1 MSGDSPTRMERVK
14 GMNKK
19 TEELEEI
26 IGYHFKNKHYLTQA
40 LTHSSYANEKKTGN
54 YKDNERL
61 EFLGDAV
68 LELTSSEFIY
78 TGNPDMNEGKMT
90 RLRASIVCEP
100 TLAMCARQI
109 HLQEYIMLGKG
120 EDLTGGRTRDSIIS
134 DALEALIGAIYLDGG
149 FANAKEFI
157 HRFVLNDL
165 ENKQLFYDSKTILQ
179 EVVQAHGLEV
189 EYELTGEEGPEHDK
203 KFHVIAKAGD
213 LFVVKGTGHTKKA
226 AQQQAA
232 YNALLHLKKNG
243 TQFMPKGK

>member
-1 MSGDSPTRMERVK
+1 MKHNTDLDGFQK
-14 GMNKK
+14 
-19 TEELEEI
+19 I
-26 IGYHFKNKHYLTQA
+26 IQYQFNNIGLLKNA

-78 TGNPDMNEGKMT
+78 TSNPDMNEGKMT

-157 HRFVLNDL
+157 ARFVLNDL
-165 ENKQLFYDSKTILQ
+165 ENKKLFYDSKTILQ
-179 EVVQAHGLEV
+179 EIVQRDFNEPLS
-189 EYELTGEEGPEHDK
+189 YELLAEEGPDHDK
-203 KFHVIAKAGD
+203 KFRMQAKIGEKAYG
-213 LFVVKGTGHTKKA
+213 VGVGHTKKG
-226 AQQQAA
+226 AQQLAA
-232 YNALLHLKKNG
+232 YETILLLKKTNA
-243 TQFMPKGK
+243 

>member
-1 MSGDSPTRMERVK
+1 MKHNTDLDGFQK
-14 GMNKK
+14 
-19 TEELEEI
+19 I
-26 IGYHFKNKHYLTQA
+26 IQYQFNNIGLLKNA

-213 LFVVKGTGHTKKA
+213 LFVVKGTGQTEREEGP
-226 AQQQAA
+226 QS
-232 YNALLHLKKNG
+232 HLKKNG

>member
-1 MSGDSPTRMERVK
+1 MKHNTDLDGFQK
-14 GMNKK
+14 
-19 TEELEEI
+19 I
-26 IGYHFKNKHYLTQA
+26 IQYQFNNTGLLKNA

-157 HRFVLNDL
+157 HRFVLNNV
-165 ENKQLFYDSKTILQ
+165 EHMQLFYDSKTILQ
-179 EVVQAHGLEV
+179 EIVQGDEHTGKLEYVLV
-189 EYELTGEEGPEHDK
+189 EESGPDHNKNYKVEARIGNKSYGCGE
-203 KFHVIAKAGD
+203 
-213 LFVVKGTGHTKKA
+213 GHTKKA
-226 AQQQAA
+226 AEQEAA
-232 YNALLHLKKNG
+232 YQAILELRKKD
-243 TQFMPKGK
+243 K

>member
-1 MSGDSPTRMERVK
+1 MKHNTDLDGFQK
-14 GMNKK
+14 
-19 TEELEEI
+19 I
-26 IGYHFKNKHYLTQA
+26 IQYQFNNTGLLKNA

-157 HRFVLNDL
+157 LKYILNDL
-165 ENKQLFYDSKTILQ
+165 EGKRLFYDSKTILQ
-179 EVVQAHGLEV
+179 EVVQGEHEQ
-189 EYELTGEEGPEHDK
+189 LTYVLTDESGPDHNKSFTVRACIGER
-203 KFHVIAKAGD
+203 VIGS
-213 LFVVKGTGHTKKA
+213 GTGHTKKA
-226 AQQQAA
+226 AEQEAA
-232 YNALLHLKKNG
+232 YQALLMLKNQQRG
-243 TQFMPKGK
+243 

>member
-1 MSGDSPTRMERVK
+1 MKHNTDLDGFQK
-14 GMNKK
+14 
-19 TEELEEI
+19 I
-26 IGYHFKNKHYLTQA
+26 IQYQFNNTGLLKNA

-157 HRFVLNDL
+157 HRFILNDI
-165 ENKQLFYDSKTILQ
+165 EHKQLFYDSKTILQ
-179 EVVQAHGLEV
+179 EMVQAKYKETLV
-189 EYELTGEEGPEHDK
+189 YELTKEEGPDHNKSFEVCVK
-203 KFHVIAKAGD
+203 IGD
-213 LFVVKGTGHTKKA
+213 EEIGRGLGRTKKA
-226 AQQQAA
+226 AEQVAA
-232 YNALLHLKKNG
+232 YHGICRLK
-243 TQFMPKGK
+243 

>member
-1 MSGDSPTRMERVK
+1 MKHNTDLDGFQK
-14 GMNKK
+14 
-19 TEELEEI
+19 I
-26 IGYHFKNKHYLTQA
+26 IQYQFNNIGLLKNA

-78 TGNPDMNEGKMT
+78 TGNPDMNEGKMP
-90 RLRASIVCEP
+90 RLRASLVCEP
-100 TLAMCARQI
+100 TLEVCARHI